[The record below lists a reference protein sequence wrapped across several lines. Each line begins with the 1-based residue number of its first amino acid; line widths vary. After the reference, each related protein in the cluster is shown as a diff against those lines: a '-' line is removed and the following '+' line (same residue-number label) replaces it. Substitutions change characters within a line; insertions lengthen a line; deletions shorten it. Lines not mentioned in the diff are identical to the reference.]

1 MDEEIDYRRA
11 FAEAQAEARQ
21 RVLNL
26 VPAIPIRP
34 SDPSGTSYNEWGAAP
49 TNLGGD
55 GGTSTAI
62 EKHPFQIKISNGR
75 IVVAPG
81 TVNQLLPQGYVGDLP
96 APSGA
101 SSVVV
106 VALKCTTNGATVNL
120 VEYVGLASAP
130 TAPAATLGAAPA
142 EFYVVLGV
150 VVGASVQQV
159 VKNNILAKVTI
170 ARQVEKA
177 TIPVGASPW
186 NNFYSWLVIE
196 TNQFFA
202 Q

>member
-21 RVLNL
+21 RVLSL

-34 SDPSGTSYNEWGAAP
+34 ADPSGTSYNEWGVAP
-49 TNLGGD
+49 TILGGD
-55 GGTSTAI
+55 GGSSTAI
-62 EKHPFQIKISNGR
+62 EKHPFQIKIVDGR
-75 IVVAPG
+75 IIISPG

-106 VALKCTTNGATVNL
+106 ALKCTTNGATVNL
-120 VEYVGLASAP
+120 VEYIGLASAP

-159 VKNNILAKVTI
+159 VKTNILAKVTI